1 MTGMEK
7 YLASTYTIDCAE
19 PSIKKKATEL
29 TKGRQTEIDKA
40 KAIFY
45 FVRDQIKYNPK
56 GGIAPLE
63 EYRASA
69 TLKRGDGYCV
79 QKAVLLAAL
88 ARAAGIPTRLGFV
101 NLRNHL
107 LSKDIIDGLRGDN
120 VMKYHGYALLYL
132 NGKWIKA
139 TPSFDIELCREH
151 KFIPVEFDGTKDA
164 IFHRYN
170 QEGNLHM
177 EYIHNHGIYDEVPW
191 EEILASRR
199 DWMRKEK

>member
-1 MTGMEK
+1 M
-7 YLASTYTIDCAE
+7 
-19 PSIKKKATEL
+19 
-29 TKGRQTEIDKA
+29 
-40 KAIFY
+40 
-45 FVRDQIKYNPK
+45 
-56 GGIAPLE
+56 E

-120 VMKYHGYALLYL
+120 VMKYHGYTLLYL

>member
-1 MTGMEK
+1 MTVMEK

-19 PSIKKKATEL
+19 PSIQKKAANL
-29 TKGRQTEIDKA
+29 TKGLQTDIDKA
-40 KAIFY
+40 KAVFY
-45 FVRDQIKYNPK
+45 FVRDHIKYNPY

-63 EYRASA
+63 EYKASA
-69 TLKRGDGYCV
+69 TLKRGEGYCV

-88 ARAAGIPTRLGFV
+88 ARAADIPARLGFV
-101 NLRNHL
+101 NVRNHL
-107 LSKDIIDGLRGDN
+107 LPKEIIEGLKGDN

-132 NGKWIKA
+132 NGKWVKA

-151 KFIPVEFDGTKDA
+151 NFIPVEFNGTEDA

-170 QEGNLHM
+170 QEGKLHM
-177 EYIHNHGIYDEVPW
+177 EYVHNHGIYDEVPW
-191 EEILASRR
+191 DEILASR

>member
-1 MTGMEK
+1 
-7 YLASTYTIDCAE
+7 
-19 PSIKKKATEL
+19 
-29 TKGRQTEIDKA
+29 
-40 KAIFY
+40 
-45 FVRDQIKYNPK
+45 
-56 GGIAPLE
+56 
-63 EYRASA
+63 
-69 TLKRGDGYCV
+69 
-79 QKAVLLAAL
+79 L
-88 ARAAGIPTRLGFV
+88 ARAAAIPTRPGFV
-101 NLRNHL
+101 NVRNHL

-170 QEGNLHM
+170 QEGKLHM
-177 EYIHNHGIYDEVPW
+177 EYIYNHGIYDEVPW

-199 DWMRKEK
+199 GWLSKEK